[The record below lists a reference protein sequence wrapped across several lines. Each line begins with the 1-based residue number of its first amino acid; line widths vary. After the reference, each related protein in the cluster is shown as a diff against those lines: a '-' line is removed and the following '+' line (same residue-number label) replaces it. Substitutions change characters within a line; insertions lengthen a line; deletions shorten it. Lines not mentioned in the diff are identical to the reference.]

1 MSDQDS
7 FKNESLPTKIFII
20 VSVSLIILAAIGFVV
35 ALIFF
40 GFVGLFR
47 IIGIEYSSYWSLLW
61 FAVFYFICGFIGD
74 FIVKLLFGLMRASGR
89 WSWNA
94 LKGGYFFLSFLI
106 NWGIISIL
114 VALMSSIDIQPLTQI
129 GIALFLALLDLVFD
143 PPKEKKADMEEG
155 GE

>member
-89 WSWNA
+89 
-94 LKGGYFFLSFLI
+94 GHG
-106 NWGIISIL
+106 
-114 VALMSSIDIQPLTQI
+114 MH
-129 GIALFLALLDLVFD
+129 
-143 PPKEKKADMEEG
+143 
-155 GE
+155 

>member
-1 MSDQDS
+1 M
-7 FKNESLPTKIFII
+7 
-20 VSVSLIILAAIGFVV
+20 
-35 ALIFF
+35 
-40 GFVGLFR
+40 
-47 IIGIEYSSYWSLLW
+47 
-61 FAVFYFICGFIGD
+61 
-74 FIVKLLFGLMRASGR
+74 
-89 WSWNA
+89 
-94 LKGGYFFLSFLI
+94 KGGYFFFSFLI